1 MPNNAKK
8 SVYKEKEFGI
18 YVLWRFLPP
27 HFRGMKESELNA
39 LGFTD
44 PLILKIIKIKNQTGF
59 AKYFHIKD
67 LGTLTDWNNKIKKE
81 NITSPFLTSNLK
93 KELWNLNE
101 KIILPNIDKLKIK
114 ISEQNKIISSLK
126 KENALLKRKIELHTQ
141 EKPNMVPDFQN
152 NISAETNNN
161 ISPVTPQTN
170 INKKIPT
177 DNIIQKLKKI
187 FRK

>member
-1 MPNNAKK
+1 MPKNAKIHP
-8 SVYKEKEFGI
+8 YKEKEFSI
-18 YVLWRFLPP
+18 YVMWKFLPA
-27 HFRGMKESELNA
+27 HIRGIRKDELVA

-44 PLILKIIKIKNQTGF
+44 PLIQKIIKIKNQTGF

-81 NITSPFLTSNLK
+81 NVTSPFLTSNQQS
-93 KELWNLNE
+93 EFGNLNE

-126 KENALLKRKIELHTQ
+126 KENALLKRKIKPHTQ
-141 EKPNMVPDFQN
+141 KKPNMTPDFQN
-152 NISAETNNN
+152 NIRAETSNN
-161 ISPVTPQTN
+161 ISPETSQTN
-170 INKKIPT
+170 IDKKIPT
-177 DNIIQKLKKI
+177 ESIIQKLKKI